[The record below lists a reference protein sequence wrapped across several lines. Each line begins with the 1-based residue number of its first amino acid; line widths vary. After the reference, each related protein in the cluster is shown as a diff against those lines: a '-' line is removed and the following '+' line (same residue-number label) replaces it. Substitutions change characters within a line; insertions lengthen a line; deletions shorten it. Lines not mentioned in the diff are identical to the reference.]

1 MMPGP
6 DASSAEADVP
16 AAAAAAAEFDTNQN
30 GPQAQ
35 QTSCTKKP
43 IFLGGSNLPAN
54 ASKDNVITNP
64 GTGDILSAMAHNIEV
79 LAETMQSKGQNSA
92 ADKAELDELRATLEE
107 TKRVHEENDR
117 FRIDRFLLASAA
129 QEAVAIQEG
138 TDAHGSSTHS
148 GTSSEAT
155 SSSQP
160 PQSQHQDPAQHAD
173 ADLDSDDLAKLSSAG
188 FLDAPGMTPEAEKQ
202 DVIALST
209 EAEYARTYADVF
221 GRKPATV
228 ADLEKMLDAVD
239 SELAKLPQ
247 EEMVALNRAREALP
261 MLCLSSRHTM
271 IFLQATGFQPG
282 PAAKQMAR
290 YWSKRVALYGDDA
303 FSPGNL
309 SLPSNEDLIRM
320 YDKAY
325 EALHFDLDAD
335 DEERALAA
343 TFVERFHTF
352 KLEALTKELE
362 SYPTQRRESYL
373 KAKELCPGRISDIDF
388 LQSANFNVKDAAER
402 ICNYFQL
409 YDELF
414 GPSSEENQNEDG
426 TFLPIAQS
434 SFGDE
439 QLSDLYLGFCRIMPG
454 NDKYGRAII
463 FFDVSKLEKGAY
475 SDRGI
480 VSTYMCVGRKAIYFN
495 HHHHHHHHHRDHH
508 PDTPIS
514 LLPIK
519 IPS

>member
-373 KAKELCPGRISDIDF
+373 KAKELCPGRIPDIDF
-388 LQSANFNVKDAAER
+388 LQSTNFNVKDAAER

-414 GPSSEENQNEDG
+414 GRDG
-426 TFLPIAQS
+426 TFLPIAQG

-439 QLSDLYLGFCRIMPG
+439 QLSDLYLGFCRVMPG
-454 NDKYGRAII
+454 TDRHGRAII
-463 FFDVSKLEKGAY
+463 FFDVSKLQKGGY

-480 VSTYMCVGRKAIYFN
+480 VSRKEILFISTILTRYDRSRTGGNNRRLGR
-495 HHHHHHHHHRDHH
+495 RR
-508 PDTPIS
+508 S
-514 LLPIK
+514 
-519 IPS
+519 

>member
-1 MMPGP
+1 MMPDP
-6 DASSAEADVP
+6 DDSSSAEA
-16 AAAAAAAEFDTNQN
+16 DTNQN

-43 IFLGGSNLPAN
+43 IFLGSSNLPDGT
-54 ASKDNVITNP
+54 SKGNVISNP
-64 GTGDILSAMAHNIEV
+64 GTEGNLSAMAHNIEV
-79 LAETMQSKGQNSA
+79 LAETMQSKGQDSA
-92 ADKAELDELRATLEE
+92 EDKAELDELRATLEE
-107 TKRVHEENDR
+107 TRRIHEENDR

-129 QEAVAIQEG
+129 QDVVATQEG
-138 TDAHGSSTHS
+138 SDAHGSSTHS
-148 GTSSEAT
+148 GTSSGAT
-155 SSSQP
+155 SSASQQP
-160 PQSQHQDPAQHAD
+160 HSQHQAQTQHAD
-173 ADLDSDDLAKLSSAG
+173 LGSDDLARLSSAG
-188 FLDAPGMTPEAEKQ
+188 FLDAPCMTPEAEKQ

-209 EAEYARTYADVF
+209 EAEYARTYTDVF
-221 GRKPATV
+221 GKKPATV
-228 ADLEKMLDAVD
+228 TDLEKILDGVD

-247 EEMVALNRAREALP
+247 EEMIALNRARDALP

-271 IFLQATGFQPG
+271 IFLQATGFKPG

-325 EALHFDLDAD
+325 AALYFDPDAD
-335 DEERALAA
+335 EEKRVLAA
-343 TFVERFHTF
+343 TFVERFHHL
-352 KLEALTKELE
+352 KLAALAKELE
-362 SYPTQRRESYL
+362 SYPIERRESYL

-388 LQSANFNVKDAAER
+388 LQSTNFNVKDAAER

-414 GPSSEENQNEDG
+414 GRDG
-426 TFLPIAQS
+426 TFLPIAQG

-439 QLSDLYLGFCRIMPG
+439 QLSDLYLGFCRVMPG
-454 NDKYGRAII
+454 TDRHGRAII
-463 FFDVSKLEKGAY
+463 FFDVSKLQKGGY

-480 VSTYMCVGRKAIYFN
+480 VSRKEILFISTILTRYDRSRTGGNNRRLGR
-495 HHHHHHHHHRDHH
+495 RR
-508 PDTPIS
+508 S
-514 LLPIK
+514 
-519 IPS
+519 